1 MKKRSIQSISLTGI
15 IAICGVFFM
24 TSCEENRRM
33 IQPFVPS
40 GNRVVLLE
48 EFTGKG
54 CTQCPK
60 GSREI
65 ENLLT
70 LFPDNLVVVSIHAG
84 PFANPASYPLL
95 GPNDL
100 RAPQS
105 QDLFNLLSPVLFYP
119 TGAVNRTPVIGDM
132 QLSLNQWASAISS
145 HLETEPAID
154 LSIERNYIPDTREL
168 EVTVSGIG
176 KQPLSGDIRLSIMLT
191 ESNIIDAQDDLEAG
205 GIVLDYVHRHVLR
218 DMMTPSHGITLFNS
232 ISTGQTFNQT
242 FTTTIP
248 AEWNADNMEIIAFVS
263 NVQGSSFP
271 VLQAASTHV
280 TE

>member
-1 MKKRSIQSISLTGI
+1 
-15 IAICGVFFM
+15 M
-24 TSCEENRRM
+24 TSCEENRRV
-33 IQPFVPS
+33 IEPFVPS

-65 ENLLT
+65 ENLLKI
-70 LFPDNLVVVSIHAG
+70 FPDNLVAVSIHAG

-95 GPNDL
+95 GTNDL

-119 TGAVNRTPVIGDM
+119 TGAVNRTPVSGDM
-132 QLSLNQWASAISS
+132 QLSLNQWASAISN

-154 LSIERNYIPDTREL
+154 LSIEKNFNPDTREL
-168 EVTVSGIG
+168 QVTVSGIG
-176 KQPLSGDIRLSIMLT
+176 KQPVSGDIRLSIMLT

-205 GIVLDYVHRHVLR
+205 GIVQDYIHRHVLR
-218 DMMTPSHGITLFNS
+218 DMMTPSTGVTLFNS
-232 ISTGQTFNQT
+232 VATGQTFSQT

-248 AEWNADNMEIIAFVS
+248 AEWNADNMEIVAFVS

-271 VLQAASTHV
+271 VLQAASIHV

>member
-1 MKKRSIQSISLTGI
+1 MKNRSVQLISLTRI
-15 IAICGVFFM
+15 MAMCGVLFM
-24 TSCEENRRM
+24 ASCEENRRV
-33 IQPFVPS
+33 IEPFVPS

-65 ENLLT
+65 ENLLKI
-70 LFPDNLVVVSIHAG
+70 FPDNLVAVSIHAG

-119 TGAVNRTPVIGDM
+119 TGSVNRTPVSGDM
-132 QLSLNQWASAISS
+132 QLTLNQWASAISS
-145 HLETEPAID
+145 HLEVEPAID
-154 LSIERNYIPDTREL
+154 LSIERNYNPDTREL

-191 ESNIIDAQDDLEAG
+191 ESNIIDAQDDLEV
-205 GIVLDYVHRHVLR
+205 GIIQNYVHRHVLR
-218 DMMTPSHGITLFNS
+218 DMLTPTTGVTLFNS
-232 ISTGQTFNQT
+232 VTTGQSFSQT

-248 AEWNADNMEIIAFVS
+248 TGWNADNMEIIAFVS
-263 NVQGSSFP
+263 NVQGPSFP